1 MKALRKHKDQLFF
14 IFCCFRFFCSFV
26 GLRLIPVAFINKSR
40 TNSHVER
47 VQLTVGP
54 NYFINKSDLLIN
66 NLDLK
71 SYLLHPNS
79 AQFNPNSAY
88 NVHLGY
94 LVAESQK
101 VATLPPTLNT
111 NQTWTLRHGDFY
123 PSKHQHITDVRGTN
137 TSTAPPICP

>member
-1 MKALRKHKDQLFF
+1 MDLFMALGSYLWHL
-14 IFCCFRFFCSFV
+14 
-26 GLRLIPVAFINKSR
+26 LINLS

-71 SYLLHPNS
+71 SYLLHPNR
-79 AQFNPNSAY
+79 AQFNPNSAN

-94 LVAESQK
+94 SIAESQK
-101 VATLPPTLNT
+101 SQHLPNAL
-111 NQTWTLRHGDFY
+111 NQTQ
-123 PSKHQHITDVRGTN
+123 P
-137 TSTAPPICP
+137 

>member
-1 MKALRKHKDQLFF
+1 MMRSDFGGGEMNEK
-14 IFCCFRFFCSFV
+14 

-40 TNSHVER
+40 TNSYVER

-79 AQFNPNSAY
+79 AQVNPNSAN

-94 LVAESQK
+94 
-101 VATLPPTLNT
+101 
-111 NQTWTLRHGDFY
+111 
-123 PSKHQHITDVRGTN
+123 
-137 TSTAPPICP
+137 